1 MSGECYTFAAANIS
15 CRLMNKKIVFVLM
28 ALGGQLLA
36 GATPLKSLE
45 TEALSDSSKVVDLD
59 EVVVVA
65 QPKEQV
71 RLRLQPVSSN
81 VFGPANGQ
89 IPEGIEAQ
97 TEQVMRNIGAILEAA
112 GLTYANVVKT
122 TVLLQS
128 IADFATMNGIYA
140 KYFTADC
147 PARAAFEVSA
157 LPKGALIEVEVIA
170 AKN

>member
-1 MSGECYTFAAANIS
+1 MKQIISTSNAPQAIGPYSQAVEANGFVFISGQIPINPS
-15 CRLMNKKIVFVLM
+15 
-28 ALGGQLLA
+28 
-36 GATPLKSLE
+36 
-45 TEALSDSSKVVDLD
+45 
-59 EVVVVA
+59 
-65 QPKEQV
+65 
-71 RLRLQPVSSN
+71 
-81 VFGPANGQ
+81 NGQ

-128 IADFATMNGIYA
+128 IVDFATMNGIYA

>member
-1 MSGECYTFAAANIS
+1 MKQIISTPNAPQAIGPYSQAVEANGFVFISGQIPIN
-15 CRLMNKKIVFVLM
+15 
-28 ALGGQLLA
+28 
-36 GATPLKSLE
+36 
-45 TEALSDSSKVVDLD
+45 
-59 EVVVVA
+59 
-65 QPKEQV
+65 
-71 RLRLQPVSSN
+71 
-81 VFGPANGQ
+81 PANGQ
-89 IPEGIEAQ
+89 IPEGIESQ

-140 KYFTADC
+140 KYFATDC

-170 AKN
+170 AKK

>member
-1 MSGECYTFAAANIS
+1 MKQIISTSNAPQAIGPYSQAVEANGFVFISGQIPIN
-15 CRLMNKKIVFVLM
+15 
-28 ALGGQLLA
+28 
-36 GATPLKSLE
+36 
-45 TEALSDSSKVVDLD
+45 
-59 EVVVVA
+59 
-65 QPKEQV
+65 
-71 RLRLQPVSSN
+71 
-81 VFGPANGQ
+81 PANGQ

-128 IADFATMNGIYA
+128 IADFGTMNGIYA

-170 AKN
+170 ARD